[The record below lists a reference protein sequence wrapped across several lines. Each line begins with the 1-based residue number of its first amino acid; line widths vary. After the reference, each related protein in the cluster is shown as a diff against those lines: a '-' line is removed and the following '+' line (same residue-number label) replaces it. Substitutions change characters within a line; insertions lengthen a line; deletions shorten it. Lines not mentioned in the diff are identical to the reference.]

1 MRWDD
6 WSAKNQNYDLS
17 IVKWNGSA
25 WQIIASSTNPQ
36 NGGAGQTP
44 TEYVGVMSSG
54 SAAPYG
60 FVIKRVS
67 STRNVNFEIF
77 APKVARLDEIV
88 TARSLANLADAPAAM
103 TVAALDVNAPYPQES
118 YSSEG
123 PTNGPGGTASR
134 GRDQARH
141 RRVRQ
146 RFDGQLS

>member
-1 MRWDD
+1 M
-6 WSAKNQNYDLS
+6 AP
-17 IVKWNGSA
+17 A
-25 WQIIASSTNPQ
+25 WQVIASSTNPQ

-44 TEYVGVMSSG
+44 TEYASVMTSG
-54 SAAPYG
+54 SATALRLRG
-60 FVIKRVS
+60 QARRAAAAT
-67 STRNVNFEIF
+67 STSRSLRRRWH
-77 APKVARLDEIV
+77 RLDELV

-103 TVAALDVNAPYPQES
+103 TVAALDVDAPYPQES

-146 RFDGQLS
+146 RFDGELP